1 MHSVLENGQHV
12 GQNRFMGKKD
22 ACMIEV
28 YHHKGRLSLSLSLSS
43 KLVIFSSNHATCHS
57 YIGLDTLKPQVG
69 IAF

>member
-28 YHHKGRLSLSLSLSS
+28 YHHKGRLSLSLSLQNWLFSPRIMPH
-43 KLVIFSSNHATCHS
+43 VIPILA
-57 YIGLDTLKPQVG
+57 
-69 IAF
+69 